1 MLWIIKGKEETEN
14 KADRQKGRKTM
25 RGKEKTH
32 IDQGADTQTL
42 PPTPPPNPK
51 KELYE

>member
-1 MLWIIKGKEETEN
+1 
-14 KADRQKGRKTM
+14 M

-42 PPTPPPNPK
+42 PPTPPPSPK
-51 KELYE
+51 KNCMNRDRKKDTHTQKDIQIQK